1 MKKLKHK
8 NPPAKIMKVR
18 TGSVKEFFAN
28 AREVMQKGDK
38 GLSIKKR
45 IATLTFVD
53 PTEML
58 RFLSDTKIKLIN

>member
-1 MKKLKHK
+1 
-8 NPPAKIMKVR
+8 MKVR